1 MISRQQRSDMATFQI
16 NSMIKYLRD
25 ITEDVFK
32 RKIILRERGRVLWTG
47 NQYLIKKEIRQTIS
61 TLLKNEY
68 DWYLIKNG

>member
-25 ITEDVFK
+25 ITDDVFK

-68 DWYLIKNG
+68 DWYLIKDG